1 MMTRLFLIEWRKI
14 ANYRTFWILFILY
27 FAIIGFVLSAGKM
40 FLQFLADQGADFNG
54 INPTIL
60 PIYDFPDI
68 WQNITFTA
76 SFFKVFLS
84 FLIIISI
91 TNEISYRT
99 IRQNI
104 IDGLSRAD
112 FIKAKLLL
120 VFYLSLANALFVA
133 LVGVI
138 LGLVYSPVKEMEF
151 ILMQWQFVPA
161 FFLQTIVFLLFAFV
175 LSLLV
180 KKSGFTII
188 LIAFYTYFIEPI
200 ATAILKNV
208 KQMPEIIKEGV
219 PYFPVKAVNKV
230 IANPFPKYILREIQ
244 DFVAWQELA
253 IAAGY
258 LVLYLILI
266 IILMRKTNW

>member
-14 ANYRTFWILFILY
+14 ANYRTFWVLFILY
-27 FAIIGFVLSAGKM
+27 FAIVGFVLSAGKM

-84 FLIIISI
+84 FLVIISI

-112 FIKAKLLL
+112 FIKAKLIL
-120 VFYLSLANALFVA
+120 VFNLSLVNTLFITALG
-133 LVGVI
+133 LI
-138 LGLVYSPVKEMEF
+138 LGLVYSPVKEIDL
-151 ILMQWQFVPA
+151 ILLQWQFIPV
-161 FFLQTIVFLLFAFV
+161 FFLQTFVFLLFAFV

-188 LIAFYTYFIEPI
+188 MIAFYTYFIEPI

-208 KQMPEIIKEGV
+208 KQIPESIKELV
-219 PYFPVKAVNKV
+219 PFFPVKAVNNM
-230 IANPFPKYILREIQ
+230 ISNPFPKYILREIQ

-253 IAAGY
+253 IASGY
-258 LVLYLILI
+258 FVLYLFLI
-266 IILMRKTNW
+266 ILFMRKTNW